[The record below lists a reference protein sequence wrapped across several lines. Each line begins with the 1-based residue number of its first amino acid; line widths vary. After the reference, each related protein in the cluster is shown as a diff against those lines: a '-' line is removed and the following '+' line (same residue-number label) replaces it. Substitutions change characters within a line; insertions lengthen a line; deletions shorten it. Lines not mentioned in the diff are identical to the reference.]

1 MSNKR
6 PDRTTMEG
14 MIWNANHVLDKALDP
29 KTPGIPRGM
38 IKNCKGVILLSMAE
52 AGFIFSGTVGSG
64 VIIAHNEDNSWSPP
78 SALSVGGIGWGL
90 VAGKEVKDVIICV
103 MERGNVDTLSAETQ
117 VKIGGQ
123 LSATLGPV
131 GREAE
136 TSLNFNGTSEIR
148 GTYAYTWSKG
158 VFGGI
163 SMETAVLKVRPKENA
178 RFYGKESVSSK
189 EILENT
195 LAAPKDMG
203 VEDLHYKLDLL
214 SKGKALVLTPA
225 QVERKSSMR
234 NLADEAGVL
243 AKSVQTDVM
252 VVDADEEAKKEV
264 A

>member
-1 MSNKR
+1 MEFQIIPGKVRPLTPPRREPSTGSDHCSPTDSSIAQNASETLHRRKDKR
-6 PDRTTMEG
+6 SGFHDR
-14 MIWNANHVLDKALDP
+14 H
-29 KTPGIPRGM
+29 
-38 IKNCKGVILLSMAE
+38 
-52 AGFIFSGTVGSG
+52 
-64 VIIAHNEDNSWSPP
+64 
-78 SALSVGGIGWGL
+78 
-90 VAGKEVKDVIICV
+90 
-103 MERGNVDTLSAETQ
+103 ERGNVDTLSAETQ

-203 VEDLHYKLDLL
+203 VKDLHYKLDLL

-252 VVDADEEAKKEV
+252 EVDADEEV